1 MFLRN
6 TIKLAH
12 MALGLRAEI
21 VDPVDVIFLVCKRFG
36 MIDTE
41 MLECRY
47 IQHVVTSPT
56 A

>member
-21 VDPVDVIFLVCKRFG
+21 VDPVDVISLVCKQFRI
-36 MIDTE
+36 IDTE
-41 MLECRY
+41 MLEFRY
-47 IQHVVTSPT
+47 IQHVITSP
-56 A
+56 AV